1 MMSIKDSVS
10 QAFLSYKVPG
20 SPHTETL
27 IFATGR
33 GAEAGP
39 HVPIDDMRDVAVR
52 ALRDGVPLTPETV
65 VGLCGALLELDVQLE
80 TVRMQLAQ
88 ARDALQAYANDLEAS
103 RADVVRAEV
112 LRRAALDDAAQ
123 QRDISIKLSEENRA
137 LRLGSAAYR
146 DLQAR
151 VDRAARANG
160 SSAQVSGQWEADHDT
175 VVQETPYGCE

>member
-1 MMSIKDSVS
+1 MMSP
-10 QAFLSYKVPG
+10 ALLLCEVPG
-20 SPHTETL
+20 SPRTETL

-33 GAEAGP
+33 GVGDGRR
-39 HVPIDDMRDVAVR
+39 VPLDDMRDVAVR

-65 VGLCGALLELDVQLE
+65 VGLCHSLQELDERLE
-80 TVRMQLAQ
+80 EACLQLAQ
-88 ARDALQAYANDLEAS
+88 ARDAMQSYANDLEAS

-123 QRDISIKLSEENRA
+123 QRAVALTLSEENRA

-146 DLQAR
+146 DLQVR
-151 VDRAARANG
+151 VDRAARTSAA
-160 SSAQVSGQWEADHDT
+160 SAQVSGQWEADHDT